1 MSQYKTVRTLTAFYI
16 WIQKRPDIYFI
27 NSLAL
32 LEAKFNS
39 LAHRLEILGFS
50 PNPAIGLAR
59 ASLSWTENICDQQQ
73 FITANLSV

>member
-1 MSQYKTVRTLTAFYI
+1 MSQHKTVRTLTAFYI
-16 WIQKRPDIYFI
+16 WIQKRPEIYFI

-50 PNPAIGLAR
+50 PNPAIGLD
-59 ASLSWTENICDQQQ
+59 SWTENICDQQQ